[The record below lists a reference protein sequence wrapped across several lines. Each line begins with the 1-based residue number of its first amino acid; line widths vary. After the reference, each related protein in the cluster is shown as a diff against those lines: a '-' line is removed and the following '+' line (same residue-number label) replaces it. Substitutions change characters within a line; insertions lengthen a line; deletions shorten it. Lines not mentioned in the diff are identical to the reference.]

1 MEPLPQPIGLGLASI
16 LPDDNELQEAKHI
29 LACWSND
36 RLRIQ
41 LALLEQFLKT
51 DWVATPGDEADTP
64 TQQQLELFI
73 VHQVRCNS
81 DALTTQF
88 ILDNVSYYTFMRR
101 KEKIIHSMIHGP
113 TRQTMQQTLTLPAG
127 KVGASDRFAR
137 LPLRPGMYLKGVHY
151 EPHEPPKS
159 GNISTGAAASSS
171 DSNNIQT
178 VSINT
183 GPASSSNSSAAPAS
197 ISTPPAGN
205 EELIEAENEAIER
218 IRLDRQMMK
227 YRIQQEAPPQLRSEM
242 NTTRS
247 PSPITPS
254 TPPITPSTPPS
265 KRAKTRAQ

>member
-36 RLRIQ
+36 RLRSQ

-51 DWVATPGDEADTP
+51 HWVATPGDEADTP

-81 DALTTQF
+81 EALTTQF
-88 ILDNVSYYTFMRR
+88 IDDRVSYDSYMRR
-101 KEKIIHSMIHGP
+101 KEKIIQSMIHGP
-113 TRQTMQQTLTLPAG
+113 TRQTMQPTLTLPAG

-151 EPHEPPKS
+151 EPPKS

-171 DSNNIQT
+171 DSSNIQT

-205 EELIEAENEAIER
+205 EELSEAENEALER

-227 YRIQQEAPPQLRSEM
+227 YRIEQEAPPQLRSEM

-254 TPPITPSTPPS
+254 TPPSRIPRPITP
-265 KRAKTRAQ
+265 